1 MLSCRIPVQEKWILK
16 RILWS
21 DTKMF
26 KNLEYKSD
34 GNQALFI
41 LTGRMRSQSDLIAG
55 TVV

>member
-1 MLSCRIPVQEKWILK
+1 
-16 RILWS
+16 
-21 DTKMF
+21 MF